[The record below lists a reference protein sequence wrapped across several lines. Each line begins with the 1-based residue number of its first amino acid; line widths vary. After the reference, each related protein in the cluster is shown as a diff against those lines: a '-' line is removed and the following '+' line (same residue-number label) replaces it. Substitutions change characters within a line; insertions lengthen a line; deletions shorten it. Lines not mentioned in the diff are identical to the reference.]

1 MPESQTLRF
10 DLLDYK
16 YPEGHVPNERLT
28 TDLNTAVNEGH
39 SAMLFGPG
47 DVCILIGEPKK
58 KDVLFNWVVNGDPRQ
73 FATPEAAVEYF
84 QQSYRPLDG
93 FFVN

>member
-16 YPEGHVPNERLT
+16 YPEGYVPNDRLI

-47 DVCILIGEPKK
+47 GDCILIGEPKK
-58 KDVLFNWVVNGDPRQ
+58 KDVRFNWVVNGDPRQ
-73 FATPEAAVEYF
+73 FATPEVVLAYY
-84 QQSYRPLDG
+84 QQNYRTLDD